1 MACFLCC
8 FDDSPIDDDPRNR
21 HGRQWKTNLANAACT
36 EPFCCITGLVMPGCT
51 AYVLRQEALGGNM
64 AEYMCCQGY
73 FDVPPCF
80 QAGTLG
86 ESGSPEMCLAI
97 EAFCCTHFAVQATR
111 FYMMDTRQIQPDPVD
126 NQIIRCH
133 NALQCLACIFELA
146 ACLSRDAEIIDAAS
160 VIRTVADCVYVAVLS
175 CFAAQVKAELRAEKE
190 SGTGPVI
197 APSNI
202 VMQRGPRPQPVA
214 VAQPSRGSSGYPGGH
229 VAGQPMHMSMG
240 YAGGMPVAQPV
251 PVGGGH
257 VAYGQQPM
265 YAQPYGQQPMYAQP
279 YGGGGGMPV
288 AQGQPVYR

>member
-1 MACFLCC
+1 MAC
-8 FDDSPIDDDPRNR
+8 SGQAPRTAGGCYHPVAFAR
-21 HGRQWKTNLANAACT
+21 LPRPCT
-36 EPFCCITGLVMPGCT
+36 E
-51 AYVLRQEALGGNM
+51 AAR
-64 AEYMCCQGY
+64 
-73 FDVPPCF
+73 
-80 QAGTLG
+80 GTLR
-86 ESGSPEMCLAI
+86 P
-97 EAFCCTHFAVQATR
+97 R
-111 FYMMDTRQIQPDPVD
+111 RK
-126 NQIIRCH
+126 
-133 NALQCLACIFELA
+133 LA

-240 YAGGMPVAQPV
+240 YAGGLPVAQPV

-279 YGGGGGMPV
+279 YGSGGGMPV